1 MIDLTTII
9 ASDLM
14 GAKVNNQLPV
24 FMATG
29 SKAGAV
35 VTVANSEAVRVAMA
49 PSITTQILIVDVSR
63 EHITLLKQ
71 VFDWASKA
79 NDVEKWHAEI
89 NKNCTPASAERFI
102 RLVKLGDFSSLKARL
117 PHIKYLEDD
126 LSRAGVVEKIREML
140 GGEAVGVIYGSNIE
154 YYLGNA
160 LYNQAKASKQ
170 QFRANLLELMGAETV
185 LLRSDSVFMNSHI
198 GRKQAEEAWL
208 LSGSK

>member
-14 GAKVNNQLPV
+14 GARVNNQLPV
-24 FMATG
+24 LMAAG

-49 PSITTQILIVDVSR
+49 PFITTQILVVDVSK
-63 EHITLLKQ
+63 EHAALLKQ
-71 VFDWASKA
+71 IFYWASTV
-79 NDVEKWHAEI
+79 NDAEKWHAEI
-89 NKNCTPASAERFI
+89 NKYCTPASAERFI
-102 RLVKLGDFSSLKARL
+102 RLVKSGDFSSLKARL

-126 LSRAGVVEKIREML
+126 LSRAGVVEKIREIL

-154 YYLGNA
+154 YFLGNV
-160 LYNQAKASKQ
+160 LYNQPKASKE
-170 QFRANLLELMGAETV
+170 QFRANLLELMSAETV
-185 LLRSDSVFMNSHI
+185 LLRSDSVFMNSHV